1 MGRTY
6 YNDRRVAPGQ
16 RTVDLS
22 KARDAGQ
29 EEIITSHHDLPT
41 TQETIK
47 QLLANGT
54 PNWVKWPEDY
64 KAFVKE
70 SFAAEK
76 EISDEMAEQ
85 YHIEDQEDLT
95 NELARKVNPMSTDAF
110 VAKLR
115 ANGIKCFTVYNG
127 LAGTVGLW
135 CLPPKQVA
143 KARYVCY
150 MQIPAMYEWSVL
162 RLDRHN
168 IPVGEKFRGWRTVL
182 MELIKKEILTE
193 YQAHKIFGHPS
204 GNKVFNRY
212 RRSLWELRNDKRFT
226 EEQIAERDV

>member
-1 MGRTY
+1 MPVDNRIRTA
-6 YNDRRVAPGQ
+6 DHLKE
-16 RTVDLS
+16 VDDPFL
-22 KARDAGQ
+22 G
-29 EEIITSHHDLPT
+29 HHDLPT
-41 TQETIK
+41 TKASIQQI
-47 QLLANGT
+47 LAGGT

-64 KAFVKE
+64 RAFVKE

-76 EISDEMAEQ
+76 EISDEMGEQ

-127 LAGTVGLW
+127 LKGTIGLW
-135 CLPPKQVA
+135 CIPPKQVA
-143 KARYVCY
+143 RARYVCY
-150 MQIPAMYEWSVL
+150 LQIPAMYEWSVL

-204 GNKVFNRY
+204 GNKTFRRY
-212 RRSLWELRNDKRFT
+212 QRSLWELRNLKKYT
-226 EEQIAERDV
+226 EKELAENDV

>member
-1 MGRTY
+1 MGVDNRIET
-6 YNDRRVAPGQ
+6 RPGLKH
-16 RTVDLS
+16 VEDPIKS
-22 KARDAGQ
+22 Y
-29 EEIITSHHDLPT
+29 HDLPT
-41 TQETIK
+41 TKASIQQI
-47 QLLANGT
+47 LANGT
-54 PNWVKWPEDY
+54 PNWVKFPQDY
-64 KAFVKE
+64 KEFVRE

-76 EISDEMAEQ
+76 AISDEMAEI

-127 LAGTVGLW
+127 LKGTVGLW

-143 KARYVCY
+143 RARYVCY

-204 GNKVFNRY
+204 GNKTFRRY
-212 RRSLWELRNDKRFT
+212 QRSLWELRNLKKFT
-226 EEQIAERDV
+226 EEEIAERDV

>member
-1 MGRTY
+1 MPRTY
-6 YNDRRVAPGQ
+6 YNDRRLAPGQ
-16 RTVDLS
+16 GVVDLN
-22 KARDAGQ
+22 KAHDAGNK
-29 EEIITSHHDLPT
+29 EIITSHHDIST

-54 PNWVKWPEDY
+54 PDWIKHPLDY
-64 KAFVKE
+64 KAFVQE

-76 EISDEMAEQ
+76 EISDEMGEQ

-127 LAGTVGLW
+127 LKGTVGLW

-143 KARYVCY
+143 RARYVCY

-204 GNKVFNRY
+204 GNKTFRRY
-212 RRSLWELRNDKRFT
+212 QRSLWELRNLKKFT
-226 EEQIAERDV
+226 EEEIAERDV

>member
-1 MGRTY
+1 MSVDNRIRTA
-6 YNDRRVAPGQ
+6 DHLKE
-16 RTVDLS
+16 VDDPFL
-22 KARDAGQ
+22 G
-29 EEIITSHHDLPT
+29 HHDLPT
-41 TQETIK
+41 TKASIQQI
-47 QLLANGT
+47 LAGGT
-54 PNWVKWPEDY
+54 PNWVRWPEDY
-64 KAFVKE
+64 RAFVKE

-76 EISDEMAEQ
+76 EISDEMGEQ

-127 LAGTVGLW
+127 LKGTIGLW
-135 CLPPKQVA
+135 CIPPKQVA
-143 KARYVCY
+143 RARYVCY
-150 MQIPAMYEWSVL
+150 LQIPAMYEWSVL

-193 YQAHKIFGHPS
+193 YQAHKIFGLPS
-204 GNKVFNRY
+204 GNKTFRRY
-212 RRSLWELRNDKRFT
+212 QRSLWELRNLKKYT
-226 EEQIAERDV
+226 EAELAENDV

>member
-1 MGRTY
+1 MPVDNRIRTA
-6 YNDRRVAPGQ
+6 DHLKE
-16 RTVDLS
+16 VDDPFL
-22 KARDAGQ
+22 G
-29 EEIITSHHDLPT
+29 HHDLPT
-41 TQETIK
+41 TKASIQQI
-47 QLLANGT
+47 LANGT
-54 PNWVKWPEDY
+54 PDWVRFPNDY

-76 EISDEMAEQ
+76 EISDEMGEQ

-115 ANGIKCFTVYNG
+115 LNGIKCFTVYNG
-127 LAGTVGLW
+127 LKGTIGLW
-135 CLPPKQVA
+135 CIPPKQVA
-143 KARYVCY
+143 RARYVCY
-150 MQIPAMYEWSVL
+150 LQIPAMYEWSVL

-204 GNKVFNRY
+204 GNKTFRRY
-212 RRSLWELRNDKRFT
+212 QRSLWELRNLKKYT
-226 EEQIAERDV
+226 EAELAENDV

>member
-1 MGRTY
+1 MSVDNRIRTASHLK
-6 YNDRRVAPGQ
+6 D
-16 RTVDLS
+16 VDDPFL
-22 KARDAGQ
+22 G
-29 EEIITSHHDLPT
+29 HHDLPT
-41 TQETIK
+41 TKASIQQI
-47 QLLANGT
+47 LAGGT

-64 KAFVKE
+64 RAFVRE

-76 EISDEMAEQ
+76 EISDEMGEQ

-95 NELARKVNPMSTDAF
+95 NELARKVNPMSTDVF

-127 LAGTVGLW
+127 LPGTVGLW

-143 KARYVCY
+143 RARYICY
-150 MQIPAMYEWSVL
+150 IQIPAMYEWSVL

-168 IPVGEKFRGWRTVL
+168 IPSGEKFRGWRTAV

-204 GNKVFNRY
+204 GSKVFNRY
-212 RRSLWELRNDKRFT
+212 RRSLWELRNDKRYT
-226 EEQIAERDV
+226 EEELAEKDV